1 MVCKKCGNKLGDNPK
16 MMYCPQCGTAIDR
29 SEAEKVK
36 RKKGGKLRIV
46 LAVLAGILLIG
57 GGYVATHAK
66 CKLVVKDG
74 ECYVREGLF
83 QKKGEMT
90 GTVDIP
96 EGVTSIGRYA
106 FFKCS
111 SLSSISLPEGLTSIG
126 NGAFF
131 GCSSLSSIS
140 LPEGLTSI
148 EDIAF
153 DGCSS
158 LSSISL
164 PEGLTS
170 IGNGAFNGCSS
181 LSSISLPEG
190 LTSIGDYVFDGCS
203 SLSSISLP
211 KGLTSIEYNTFSGCD
226 NLKTI
231 KMDESQKEQF
241 GNIIYPK
248 DCEII
253 TN

>member
-83 QKKGEMT
+83 QKKSEMT

-126 NGAFF
+126 Y
-131 GCSSLSSIS
+131 
-140 LPEGLTSI
+140 
-148 EDIAF
+148 
-153 DGCSS
+153 
-158 LSSISL
+158 
-164 PEGLTS
+164 
-170 IGNGAFNGCSS
+170 GAFNGCSS

-190 LTSIGDYVFDGCS
+190 LTSMGDYAFDGCS

-211 KGLTSIEYNTFSGCD
+211 KGLMSIEYNTFSGCD

>member
-96 EGVTSIGRYA
+96 EGVTSIGRNA
-106 FFKCS
+106 FFK
-111 SLSSISLPEGLTSIG
+111 
-126 NGAFF
+126 
-131 GCSSLSSIS
+131 
-140 LPEGLTSI
+140 
-148 EDIAF
+148 
-153 DGCSS
+153 
-158 LSSISL
+158 
-164 PEGLTS
+164 
-170 IGNGAFNGCSS
+170 
-181 LSSISLPEG
+181 
-190 LTSIGDYVFDGCS
+190 
-203 SLSSISLP
+203 
-211 KGLTSIEYNTFSGCD
+211 
-226 NLKTI
+226 
-231 KMDESQKEQF
+231 
-241 GNIIYPK
+241 
-248 DCEII
+248 
-253 TN
+253 

>member
-83 QKKGEMT
+83 QKKSEMT

-126 NGAFF
+126 Y
-131 GCSSLSSIS
+131 
-140 LPEGLTSI
+140 
-148 EDIAF
+148 
-153 DGCSS
+153 
-158 LSSISL
+158 
-164 PEGLTS
+164 
-170 IGNGAFNGCSS
+170 GAFNGCSS

-190 LTSIGDYVFDGCS
+190 LTSMGDYAFDGCS

-211 KGLTSIEYNTFSGCD
+211 KGLMSIEYNTFSGCD

-231 KMDESQKEQF
+231 KIDESQKEQF

>member
-170 IGNGAFNGCSS
+170 IG
-181 LSSISLPEG
+181 
-190 LTSIGDYVFDGCS
+190 DYVFDGCS